1 MGIKEDRMQIL
12 DMLKNGSISSEE
24 AEKLLE
30 ALDESEE
37 KRKKHQ
43 QRGRAGHTHGSHFN
57 NAHGADFGFGG
68 FMMGLGEF
76 FESFDDWGKQFE
88 KKFSKFGG
96 MQGPWVGRMARNF
109 CCGPHFSFNDFDKEG
124 AQKIEAP
131 FDEIDESL
139 DYKFMVRPAQH
150 LDGDFDI
157 SIQTDDHLTIESE
170 EGTEVYLK
178 GKTVCI
184 IYHDAVSLGIPAN
197 CVKINLL
204 LPSGDI
210 KIDRLN
216 CKIHAITLNG
226 DIEINA
232 LKSDSLFHTLDG
244 DISCSLTSDFSGKL
258 KVSTLHGDLEA
269 TVPVAVNGL
278 AKARTLNGEIEVN
291 GELIEKQWLG
301 KIQAVDTIINE
312 GGDSNTL
319 SLHTLNGDITLQCNG
334 NISVKT
340 NRKSRSTQ
348 DSEEYNADAQ

>member
-1 MGIKEDRMQIL
+1 MAFLKSGIHATVAGVILAFIIPATSRYNTKDFLLKGKELL
-12 DMLKNGSISSEE
+12 D
-24 AEKLLE
+24 
-30 ALDESEE
+30 
-37 KRKKHQ
+37 
-43 QRGRAGHTHGSHFN
+43 
-57 NAHGADFGFGG
+57 
-68 FMMGLGEF
+68 
-76 FESFDDWGKQFE
+76 
-88 KKFSKFGG
+88 
-96 MQGPWVGRMARNF
+96 
-109 CCGPHFSFNDFDKEG
+109 DFDREG

-131 FDEIDESL
+131 FDEIDESQG
-139 DYKFMVRPAQH
+139 YKFMVRPARH
-150 LDGDFDI
+150 LDGDIDI
-157 SIQTDDHLTIESE
+157 SIQTADHLTIESE

-216 CKIHAITLNG
+216 CKIHSITLNG

-244 DISCSLTSDFSGKL
+244 DISCSLASDFSGKL

-269 TVPVAVNGL
+269 TVPVEVNGL

-301 KIQAVDTIINE
+301 KIQSADTIINK
-312 GGDSNTL
+312 GSDQW
-319 SLHTLNGDITLQCNG
+319 LNPWCWP
-334 NISVKT
+334 
-340 NRKSRSTQ
+340 
-348 DSEEYNADAQ
+348 